1 MNDSTFVRFLEEIAG
16 KDKLEVSFP
25 LTEYM
30 KWAGIPFDEL
40 ESVFSDVN
48 RILRVFMCTVRTFDE
63 QLACWEK
70 RTWTVIVPSFTTIG
84 TLIEVEFGEWTKDVR
99 DEEGWLLEL
108 LRKPG
113 K

>member
-1 MNDSTFVRFLEEIAG
+1 MNDRKFVRFLEEIAG
-16 KDKLEVSFP
+16 KDKLKVSFP
-25 LTEYM
+25 LTEFM

-40 ESVFSDVN
+40 DSVFIDVN
-48 RILRVFMCTVRTFDE
+48 RALRVFMCCKTFE
-63 QLACWEK
+63 EKLVHFEK
-70 RTWTVIVPSFTTIG
+70 RTWAVVVPSFTTIG

-99 DEEGWLLEL
+99 DEEDWLLEL

>member
-1 MNDSTFVRFLEEIAG
+1 MNDRTFVRFLEEIAG
-16 KDKLEVSFP
+16 KDKLKVSFP
-25 LTEYM
+25 LTEFM
-30 KWAGIPFDEL
+30 QWAGIPFDEL
-40 ESVFSDVN
+40 DSVFADVN
-48 RILRVFMCTVRTFDE
+48 RILRVFMCTVKTFDE
-63 QLACWEK
+63 QLVYWEK

-84 TLIEVEFGEWTKDVR
+84 TLIEVEFSEWTKDVR